1 MRVARALVPALLS
14 LLLGRCSE
22 PAAPH
27 NGPPATNKG
36 PVGFS
41 GTTPFTRVE
50 FKALP
55 DNIRHDTL
63 LVQTTFDLGD
73 GSFVMVASNV
83 NETFEGLRLYRYT
96 LLPDSNARVIA
107 HSRPAFDSW
116 TMFPT
121 FFRAPDDPKALI
133 VLANFG
139 EKQSWG
145 QKVMRLDS
153 SGFHDIGFLDVGRPE
168 RVTEGDS
175 STTRVASIAPHT
187 IISARQD
194 GLWFTFDCDS
204 LHVYDDLRGGLDVII
219 ASKRVAYRSG
229 SGGFELGIDGAFV
242 PTGTSAGN

>member
-14 LLLGRCSE
+14 LVLGRCSG
-22 PAAPH
+22 PVAPH
-27 NGPPATNKG
+27 NEPPATNKG
-36 PVGFS
+36 PAGFS
-41 GTTPFTRVE
+41 GAAPFTRVE

-121 FFRAPDDPKALI
+121 FFRAADDPKAFVI
-133 VLANFG
+133 LANFG

-153 SGFHDIGFLDVGRPE
+153 AGFHDIGFLDVGRPE
-168 RVTEGDS
+168 RVIEGDS
-175 STTRVASIAPHT
+175 STIKVASIAPHT
-187 IISARQD
+187 TISARQD
-194 GLWFTFDCDS
+194 GLWFTFLCDS
-204 LHVYDDLRGGLDVII
+204 LHIYDDLRGGLDLII
-219 ASKRVAYRSG
+219 GSKRVAYRSG
-229 SGGFELGIDGAFV
+229 AAGFELGIDGVFV
-242 PTGTSAGN
+242 PVGTSEGD